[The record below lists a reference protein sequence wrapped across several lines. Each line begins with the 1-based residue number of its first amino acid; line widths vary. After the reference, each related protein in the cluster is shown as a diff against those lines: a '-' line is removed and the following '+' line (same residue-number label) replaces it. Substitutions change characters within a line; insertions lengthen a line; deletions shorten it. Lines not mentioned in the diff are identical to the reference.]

1 MSKCCESQ
9 ITNNFRP
16 TEAGERVLEVTVSG
30 DQMFVVKS
38 SGEVVQQDLS
48 ALKGEKGDT
57 GPQGPQGVAGPV
69 GPQGPTG
76 SQGEQGIQGVQGPIG
91 PKGDKGDT
99 GATGP
104 QGPKGDKGERGEVGP
119 QGPMGATGPSG
130 LDGAVGPQ
138 GERGPV
144 GPKGDTG
151 AKGATGPQG
160 PIGPVGPQGPVGPK
174 GDTPTLDLKLE
185 GNALSLVVNGVPDTV
200 TLPTSSGTP
209 LTITDVSA
217 TAFNDP
223 QGSNVDN
230 LGSFTF
236 GGTSYPIDKV
246 GRIDGTDWFVISSS
260 GITAVVTIENAFTW
274 NRNCPA
280 ATANVTSKK
289 YNYTPKS
296 WYVRLVSGQTSQ
308 GTPTQVRITATVGN
322 ETKVF
327 TQPYNG
333 DYYYLDLN
341 AFTYQGTVSFTVN
354 KVELLLANGNVVT
367 STSAHPSC
375 IIALEVAELAPD

>member
-1 MSKCCESQ
+1 MVKK
-9 ITNNFRP
+9 ILIGNF
-16 TEAGERVLEVTVSG
+16 
-30 DQMFVVKS
+30 
-38 SGEVVQQDLS
+38 
-48 ALKGEKGDT
+48 KGPKGDT
-57 GPQGPQGVAGPV
+57 GPT
-69 GPQGPTG
+69 GPTG
-76 SQGEQGIQGVQGPIG
+76 P
-91 PKGDKGDT
+91 KGDT

-104 QGPKGDKGERGEVGP
+104 QGPVGPKGDKGDTGSQGPQGIQGPKGDTGP
-119 QGPMGATGPSG
+119 QGP
-130 LDGAVGPQ
+130 VGP
-138 GERGPV
+138 RGDKGDIGLT

-151 AKGATGPQG
+151 ATGPQG
-160 PIGPVGPQGPVGPK
+160 PQGLKGDTGATGPVGPQGPVGPK

-185 GNALSLVVNGVPDTV
+185 GNALSLVVNGVADTV
-200 TLPTSSGTP
+200 TLPTASDTP
-209 LTITDVSA
+209 LNITDVTA
-217 TAFNDP
+217 TTFNDP

-274 NRNCPA
+274 DRNCPYGI
-280 ATANVTSKK
+280 ANETYKK
-289 YNYTPKS
+289 YDYPPKS

-341 AFTYQGTVSFTVN
+341 AFTYQGTVDFTVN
-354 KVELLLANGNVVT
+354 KVELLLANGNIVT
-367 STSAHPSC
+367 STSTHPAC
-375 IIALEVAELAPD
+375 IIPQQAASLAPD

>member
-76 SQGEQGIQGVQGPIG
+76 PQGEQGIQGVQGPIG

-99 GATGP
+99 GATGAT
-104 QGPKGDKGERGEVGP
+104 GPKGDKGERGEVGP
-119 QGPMGATGPSG
+119 QGPQGPI
-130 LDGAVGPQ
+130 
-138 GERGPV
+138 GPV

-151 AKGATGPQG
+151 DVG
-160 PIGPVGPQGPVGPK
+160 PIGPQGPK

-209 LTITDVSA
+209 LTITDVTA

-246 GRIDGTDWFVISSS
+246 GRIDGTDWFVFSSS

-274 NRNCPA
+274 DRNCPS
-280 ATANVTSKK
+280 ATANVTSNK
-289 YNYTPKS
+289 YDYSPKS

-367 STSAHPSC
+367 SASAYPSC
-375 IIALEVAELAPD
+375 IIALEVAELVRDF